1 MESQEGHRE
10 VSEMLLGKGASMV
23 VQHKDGATVLMMAS
37 QEGHREVV
45 KMLVGK
51 GASMDVQ
58 TKDGRTEVQTK
69 AQPSHSVFSDQ
80 EDLQVS

>member
-1 MESQEGHRE
+1 
-10 VSEMLLGKGASMV
+10 
-23 VQHKDGATVLMMAS
+23 MMAS